1 MADGMAGV
9 IKQLQENNARQET
22 LDQAILKQ
30 AVETK
35 EIFLSSLG
43 KLGESLRDTLQET
56 SDDLTAAVLAP
67 KKDDKDLASQQKE
80 TEARQS
86 RLFEKIGAGISVMSG
101 GFKKLA
107 GSIYDAGKQ
116 KVKSGFGGLMSTIK
130 NLAFPAAILAAMAF
144 FNSEYWD
151 KTKKFLNDEVIP
163 ALKTV
168 YENFLVPI
176 GNFLKDTFLRS
187 WEDIKVLFDG
197 IGESI
202 DKFKEG
208 DVLGGITTLIS
219 SLSTFFVNT
228 IDNLITGVYN
238 LFADFFGLEKTD
250 SVFGEV
256 KRFVVDTYNSIVEFF
271 TGIFDFTGDIVQG
284 AWTSTK
290 DFVQG
295 IFDGVTG
302 FFSGAFSWSKD
313 LVESTWN
320 GLQNFATS
328 SYNSVTGFFSD
339 GFGWASDKVETAW
352 NGLQSFATES
362 FDKIVNFF
370 TEAFSFVKESLQ
382 KFNVFKFIEGVVGDA
397 IESVKAIFAGDF
409 SLENFTKLF
418 GSLFDIVTYPVNL
431 AVNTIKDIFKFGDP
445 DTEFRLSDFFFGEDG
460 IISKAIDKITEM
472 FTLTDTFLAD
482 FDLGDSAKR
491 FLQGLLQAVLPPPD
505 FLKLT
510 IPEIDLGYF
519 GKYGGGEFDLNPI
532 PDAMYK
538 AAGINPNTGRTFKE
552 ENAEAQEA
560 LEAAMNEMYGSPT
573 ATPGDAIEGGMG
585 AGGGGTVLNQTNIDQ
600 SSVSQSSN
608 QYGSTSITDAEG
620 GGNRTDGL

>member
-86 RLFEKIGAGISVMSG
+86 RLFQKIGAGISVMAG

-116 KVKSGFGGLMSTIK
+116 KVKAGFGGLMSTIK
-130 NLAFPAAILAAMAF
+130 NLAFPAAILAAMSF
-144 FNSEYWD
+144 FNSKYWD

-168 YENFLVPI
+168 YEDFLVPI
-176 GNFLKDTFLRS
+176 GGFLKDSFLKS
-187 WEDIKVLFDG
+187 WELIGALFDD

-202 DKFKEG
+202 DKFKSG
-208 DVLGGITTLIS
+208 DVLGGITTLIGG
-219 SLSTFFVNT
+219 LQTFFVDT
-228 IDNLITGVYN
+228 VDAVITGVYN
-238 LFADFFGLEKTD
+238 LFAGFFDMEKTD
-250 SVFGEV
+250 SVFGEI
-256 KRFVVDTYNSIVEFF
+256 KRFTVETYNKVVEFF

-295 IFDGVTG
+295 VFDSVTG

-431 AVNTIKDIFKFGDP
+431 AVNTIKDIFKFGEP

-460 IISKAIDKITEM
+460 IISKAIDKITDM

-482 FDLGDSAKR
+482 FDLSESAKR
-491 FLQGLLQAVLPPPD
+491 FIQGLLQAVLPHPD
-505 FLKLT
+505 FLTIK
-510 IPEIDLGYF
+510 IPEIDLGF
-519 GKYGGGEFDLNPI
+519 AGKYGGGEYNLNPI

-552 ENAEAQEA
+552 ENAEMQAELA
-560 LEAAMNEMYGSPT
+560 TIMNEMYGSPT

-600 SSVSQSSN
+600 SSVSQTTN
-608 QYGSTSITDAEG
+608 QSGSTSITDAEG